1 LKSTNLFLLSLFCVV
16 LSACEKQSLVTVQ
29 TVQKVET
36 KVPASIDTSNRS
48 PCMRTKTCTIQ
59 QIIAETKAEQ
69 EAKAKENK

>member
-1 LKSTNLFLLSLFCVV
+1 MKSTNLFLLSLFCVV
-16 LSACEKQSLVTVQ
+16 LSACEKQSLA